1 MAANSGNDLQITL
14 VKSHQ
19 NPRRPTG
26 NNEKKS
32 SSTQPLPSSLLAAAN
47 AFSKMSPMSHFA
59 NGGFSLPGVDITPAS
74 LPHPMPQSA
83 STRNLG
89 KSSSSGNLPGN
100 LPPAGNSMTGLASS
114 LLPMFD
120 PVYFQALYAA
130 NANPLNFQN
139 FNLLPP
145 ELLKLYQNSIPSSK
159 S

>member
-1 MAANSGNDLQITL
+1 MTANSGNDLQITL
-14 VKSHQ
+14 VKSNQ
-19 NPRRPTG
+19 NTRKSTG

-47 AFSKMSPMSHFA
+47 ALSKLNPMPHFA

-89 KSSSSGNLPGN
+89 KSSASGNQSSASNSMP
-100 LPPAGNSMTGLASS
+100 SMTGLANQ

-130 NANPLNFQN
+130 NPMNFPN